1 MKFFI
6 DFCVRVGLATL
17 SNSFIFIF
25 DWYRQGKSIVK
36 KFAHRWKLSNT
47 IPRSRVAESGS
58 RSKESALFCRIRIG
72 HRSEPSCLK
81 MTKLIMNFL
90 N

>member
-1 MKFFI
+1 MTFFI

-25 DWYRQGKSIVK
+25 DWYRQGKSMMK

-58 RSKESALFCRIRIG
+58 RSALFCRIRIG